1 MIQLVLYPQQNRVHV
16 IQTHAAEVSK
26 EVPYQFQRRWECQ
39 ILSMLLVE
47 GQVGQAL
54 NADTLQQTLR
64 QKGQPKNLNRAQLQ
78 RLFGCLTVFLTD
90 LPGQPLILKIA
101 PRQST
106 VGPWML
112 FFSTQI
118 IFHNA
123 EIVASAKSDEVQ
135 WQYPRLLAV
144 TSQTGAELKEVCVNT
159 LHLLLSELLN
169 SDAFALKGEY
179 REAINILQHF
189 DTSLLTEEAQALIL
203 LRESVWQK
211 RLGYFENARQLVQ
224 KVMEC
229 APKLDPG
236 ITNYAGFLLQRI
248 DYDESP
254 AQAHPALWHSSTP
267 PQMALQSDWRLMPEW
282 HNLRALLARRRLLAL
297 NQSIGYSKNNK
308 NIVLEETPVSLNQYA
323 LKHFQSAIYWAL
335 QQRDWDRLQ
344 AYVCNLAFHLQEML
358 PLGFVTVNQVFNW
371 HRLILSYTDKLN
383 LAQDSAWEFIFFG
396 EFWLNH
402 HAEISDNS
410 QAYSLSN
417 LIEDLTPSQE
427 DFYLLGLEKL
437 NNCADDRQ
445 IAIMWILYGR
455 FAMYHM
461 GARDTCDSSLVI
473 ALLDFQKMFTLRLV
487 EEAITELLHKNPN
500 LQQTLFN
507 EGYADYLPRA

>member
-1 MIQLVLYPQQNRVHV
+1 MIQLVLYPQKNRVHV
-16 IQTHAAEVSK
+16 IQAHAADVSK

-39 ILSMLLVE
+39 ILSMLLLE
-47 GQVGQAL
+47 GQAGRAL

-64 QKGQPKNLNRAQLQ
+64 QKGQPKDLNRAQLQ
-78 RLFGCLTVFLTD
+78 RLFGCLTAFLTD

-101 PRQST
+101 PRQAT

-112 FFSTQI
+112 FFSAQI

-123 EIVASAKSDEVQ
+123 EIVASSKSEEIQ
-135 WQYPRLLAV
+135 WQYPRLLAIS
-144 TSQTGAELKEVCVNT
+144 SQTGEKQNEVCVDT
-159 LHLLLSELLN
+159 LHLLLSEILN
-169 SDAFALKGEY
+169 SDTFSLKGDY
-179 REAINILQHF
+179 REAIYILQHL
-189 DTSLLTEEAQALIL
+189 DKSLLTEEAHALIL
-203 LRESVWQK
+203 FRECVWQK
-211 RLGYFENARQLVQ
+211 RLGYFENARQLAY
-224 KVMEC
+224 KVLDC
-229 APKLDPG
+229 APKLDLG
-236 ITNYAGFLLQRI
+236 ITNYVSFFLQRI

-254 AQAHPALWHSSTP
+254 AQAHSALWHSSTP
-267 PQMALQSDWRLMPEW
+267 PQMALQSDWRSIPEW

-297 NQSIGYSKNNK
+297 NKCISHSKNNK
-308 NIVLEETPVSLNQYA
+308 NIALDETPASLNQYA
-323 LKHFQSAIYWAL
+323 LNHFQSAIYWAL

-344 AYVCNLAFHLQEML
+344 AYICNLAFHLQEML

-402 HAEISDNS
+402 HAEINDNS

-417 LIEDLTPSQE
+417 LIEDVTPSQE
-427 DFYLLGLEKL
+427 DFYLLGLDKL

-455 FAMYHM
+455 FAMNHM
-461 GARDTCDSSLVI
+461 GARDTCDSYLVI
-473 ALLDFQKMFTLRLV
+473 ALLDFQKMFTLHLV
-487 EEAITELLHKNPN
+487 EEAITELLQKNPN

-507 EGYADYLPRA
+507 EGYADYLPTA